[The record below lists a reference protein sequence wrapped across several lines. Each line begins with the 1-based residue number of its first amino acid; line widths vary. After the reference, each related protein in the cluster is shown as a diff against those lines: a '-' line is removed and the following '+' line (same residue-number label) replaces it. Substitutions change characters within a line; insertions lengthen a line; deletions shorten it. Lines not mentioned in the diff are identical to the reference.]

1 MLLKLTYY
9 GSTRPTLVNVNNV
22 ESIYQVY
29 DKVGRRYST
38 KICFKG
44 NESFIN
50 VEEDLQTIMKLEQE
64 SISGVFQ
71 DTEWETPSVEER
83 MEQSYEQ
90 QSYKQQRPRYDNRQS
105 FGRDRNYN
113 TFNSYNQNNY

>member
-9 GSTRPTLVNVNNV
+9 GTTRPTLVNVKNV
-22 ESIYQVY
+22 ESVYQVY

-64 SISGVFQ
+64 TMEGTFQ
-71 DTEWETPSVEER
+71 DTDWETPSIEER
-83 MEQSYEQ
+83 LE
-90 QSYKQQRPRYDNRQS
+90 
-105 FGRDRNYN
+105 
-113 TFNSYNQNNY
+113 TSYNQYNRRFSVI

>member
-1 MLLKLTYY
+1 M
-9 GSTRPTLVNVNNV
+9 NNV

>member
-9 GSTRPTLVNVNNV
+9 GTTRPTLVNVKNV
-22 ESIYQVY
+22 ESVYQVY
-29 DKVGRRYST
+29 DKIGRRYST

-64 SISGVFQ
+64 SMEGTFQ
-71 DTEWETPSVEER
+71 DTDWETPSIEER
-83 MEQSYEQ
+83 LEQSFEQ
-90 QSYKQQRPRYDNRQS
+90 QTYQPRPQRPRYDNRTY
-105 FGRDRNYN
+105 GRERNYN
-113 TFNSYNQNNY
+113 SFNQNNY